1 MCVLDDKYMGTALE
15 LARSTSA
22 QTAPNPP
29 VGAVVVKDGEVIGFG
44 AHLRAGEAHAEVIA
58 LDMAKERAKGAT
70 LYTTLEPCSHI
81 GKTPPCASLLIKK
94 EVRRVVIACEDPHD
108 IVQGEGIRQLMAAG
122 MEVEVGVLEAEVEKL
137 YQPYF
142 RAVRHRLPYV
152 TVKAAMS
159 LDGKIATSTGE
170 SKWITDEAARGDGH
184 LYRHSHDAILVG
196 VQTILADD
204 ARLTTRLREG
214 KHPVRVILDTNLQT
228 SVDAAVITD
237 RQASTWIFTGKHVS
251 EERVK
256 QYERHPNVKIWVL
269 SEGAVDVKQVLA
281 ILMQNGMHSVL
292 VEAGGKVQ
300 DAFLQADLIDQ
311 LIIYMAPIIIG
322 GEKAR
327 TPFAGEGISQLAS
340 ALRLEI
346 EQIEML
352 GKQIKITAKRKEED
366 DVYRDCGG
374 NR

>member
-81 GKTPPCASLLIKK
+81 GKTPPCASLLIEK

-196 VQTILADD
+196 GQTIFADD

>member
-214 KHPVRVILDTNLQT
+214 KHPVRVILDTNLRT

>member
-81 GKTPPCASLLIKK
+81 GKTPPCASLLIEK

-214 KHPVRVILDTNLQT
+214 KHPVRVILDTNLRT